1 VGSDAFDI
9 ARMMQRL
16 GPDALADEL
25 CSVADPDFVARIAE
39 LAHRHL
45 VMQVDR
51 TVAAMVRS
59 SVQGVERIDP
69 AQLELLGESF
79 VRRLTT

>member
-1 VGSDAFDI
+1 
-9 ARMMQRL
+9 
-16 GPDALADEL
+16 
-25 CSVADPDFVARIAE
+25 
-39 LAHRHL
+39 
-45 VMQVDR
+45 MQVDQ

-79 VRRLTT
+79 VRRLTTQGNS